1 VKRSSAGTHQ
11 NTGVA
16 ERRLRGRRGAFDQT
30 ASPSISVGAGFMVV
44 VLSLLFIAFIFGIW
58 MGLWCYRQSTVKVST
73 DNAIVP
79 RHTKSRTHTYRG

>member
-1 VKRSSAGTHQ
+1 
-11 NTGVA
+11 
-16 ERRLRGRRGAFDQT
+16 
-30 ASPSISVGAGFMVV
+30 MVV